1 MSVAEGSYGINL
13 IVYGHP
19 KQGKSW
25 LGDTTP
31 APRVVLDAEAGSRF
45 TPSRKKDWNPVR
57 EKPPE
62 HDGTWDTALVS
73 VLDFR
78 TVQKTFE
85 WLNSGKHPFR
95 SVVIDS
101 ISEIQQ
107 RIIDEVA
114 GTKQLQLQQWGD
126 ILRVGSDVIRKFRDL
141 VANPVKP
148 LDAVVFIA
156 MAAQRPNGG
165 SWYPYMQGRLGTVL
179 PYYVDL
185 VGFVAQQPQDDGT
198 FRRRL
203 FIGTMPGYE
212 TGERIGGKLGTY
224 IELPDGDMH
233 VVENMLKKIRKG
245 EGE

>member
-1 MSVAEGSYGINL
+1 MTEGNYGINM
-13 IVYGHP
+13 IVYGHA

-45 TPSRKKDWNPVR
+45 TPSRKIKWDPVR

-62 HDGTWDTALVS
+62 PGEWETALVS

-85 WLNSGKHPFR
+85 WLNSGRHPFR
-95 SVVIDS
+95 SVIIDS
-101 ISEIQQ
+101 ISEVQS

-141 VANPVKP
+141 VANPVRP

-165 SWYPYMQGRLGTVL
+165 SWYPFMQGRLGTVL

-185 VGFVAQQPQDDGT
+185 VGFVAQAQQEDGT
-198 FRRRL
+198 FIRRL
-203 FIGTMPGYE
+203 FCGPVPGYE
-212 TGERIGGKLGTY
+212 TGERLGGKLGQY
-224 IELPDGDMH
+224 VEIPDGDMQIISK
-233 VVENMLKKIRKG
+233 MLDRVRGVPQKARG
-245 EGE
+245 